1 MKAFKY
7 SLFSLLLILL
17 GCSKKELTKTDAT
30 NTIDITANRSIPKA
44 PAIKQEQ
51 QQASQTFSL
60 TQIIENRALFKYH
73 IVGASSTKKNT
84 ALNMSQ
90 RLYKKGYPCRVIE
103 TDGKYR
109 VVIQSFSNKNIAEKA
124 LKRLKKLNHKPDLWI
139 LEN

>member
-44 PAIKQEQ
+44 PAIKQE
-51 QQASQTFSL
+51 QASQTFSL